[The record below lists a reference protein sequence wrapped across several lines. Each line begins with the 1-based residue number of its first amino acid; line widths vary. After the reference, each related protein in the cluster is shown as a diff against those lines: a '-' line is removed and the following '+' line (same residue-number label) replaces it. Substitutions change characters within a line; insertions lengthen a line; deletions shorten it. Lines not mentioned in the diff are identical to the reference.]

1 LESEPLTQRESHMRD
16 TVKNYSDSTE
26 GNMGRVGE
34 NTWVSIV
41 DVTLTTNNKRVGK
54 TIYRIQ
60 EELAEF
66 SRARKEQ
73 RASFAAK
80 K

>member
-1 LESEPLTQRESHMRD
+1 LEAEPLTQRESHMRD

-26 GNMGRVGE
+26 GDISRVGE
-34 NTWVSIV
+34 DTRVSIV
-41 DVTLTTNNKRVGK
+41 DVTLTRNNKRVGK
-54 TIYRIQ
+54 TSYGVQ

-66 SRARKEQ
+66 SRATRKEG
-73 RASFAAK
+73 APFAAK